1 MAQDN
6 LFDLTDLLFRVPVM
20 KTTEGRE
27 RVTRDLPI
35 TLASGISHSNTPSM
49 HIRNILD
56 RCLTIP
62 GGLRRLLDMLAR
74 YEGSTNRDLKRAV
87 QMGVLVDLFEIVRAE
102 VGDSEVASVIQRHLP
117 DPSRMNAVGEV
128 WPQLLA
134 LWKSR
139 EAHHP
144 ILTLIDNLSLSLPL
158 AQTELLMLREWTST
172 HPSLGLE
179 SNSIAGSKYALT
191 ATPSVDYGD
200 LELRIRRTES
210 RTLTYTLH
218 SPNGRFPYRHQ
229 SMGSIQ
235 LEQMTE
241 LRAKLERLIPR
252 LNVHA
257 SKFFQRVED
266 AESQQA
272 LHDIENIG
280 IDLYNLLLPEPLKQE
295 YWVLLQ
301 RRQQL
306 FQHTDQVPSL
316 IITSDEPWIPWE
328 LVRPTKGQQQD
339 SDFLAAEFAVLRH
352 LPGTT
357 PSANLTIRSGHIVM
371 PGLDLTM
378 VKQEQE
384 TLADL
389 AQNRFVLASPISTT
403 RGFLDLCH
411 AGNSQLIHIATHGRF
426 QAEDIP
432 LSPIHLEDGEVILQ
446 DLNQLRASSV
456 IAEKPFVFLNAC
468 HSGRLGIDL
477 IGPEGWAKRFMK
489 DFGVTAF
496 IGSQWEISDRLAADF
511 SHSLY
516 EQLGNGVT
524 LGQAL
529 FHARQHIR
537 TAQPGNPTWLAYAC
551 YGNPDLQILWG
562 HAS

>member
-1 MAQDN
+1 MQ
-6 LFDLTDLLFRVPVM
+6 LRSHLTQKLLSCQQM
-20 KTTEGRE
+20 QTAEGRQ
-27 RVTRDLPI
+27 RLISDLP
-35 TLASGISHSNTPSM
+35 LEFASGVVHSNTPIV
-49 HIRNILD
+49 HVRNIVD
-56 RCLTIP
+56 RCVAIP
-62 GGLRRLLDMLAR
+62 GGLRRLLDVLAF
-74 YEGSTNRDLKRAV
+74 YEGGTRALKRAV
-87 QMGVLVDLFEIVRAE
+87 QVGVLVDLFEIAGAE
-102 VGDSEVASVIQRHLP
+102 VGDSEVAPVLQRHLP
-117 DPSRMNAVGEV
+117 DASRMNTVGEV

-134 LWKSR
+134 LWRSR

-144 ILTLIDNLSLSLPL
+144 ILMLIDNLSLSLPL
-158 AQTELLMLREWTST
+158 AQTELLTLREWAFT
-172 HPSLGLE
+172 HPLLGLQSSHSSRWDYAEVLVE
-179 SNSIAGSKYALT
+179 SVGS
-191 ATPSVDYGD
+191 GD
-200 LELRIRRTES
+200 LELRIRRTDS
-210 RTLTYTLH
+210 RTLTFSLH

-229 SMGSIQ
+229 PMGSIQ

-252 LNVHA
+252 LNMHV

-266 AESQQA
+266 KESQQA
-272 LHDIENIG
+272 LRDVENMG
-280 IDLYNLLLPEPLKQE
+280 IDLYNLLFPEPLKQE

-301 RRQQL
+301 RRQEL
-306 FQHTDQVPSL
+306 FQHTDQVASL

-328 LVRPTKGQQQD
+328 LVRPTKGQWQD

-371 PGLDLTM
+371 PGLNLTM
-378 VKQEQE
+378 VKQEQQI
-384 TLADL
+384 LANL

-468 HSGRLGIDL
+468 HGGRLGIDL

-489 DFGVTAF
+489 DFGVTVF

-511 SHSLY
+511 SQSLY
-516 EQLGNGVT
+516 EQLGNGIA

-529 FHARQHIR
+529 FHARQRIR
-537 TAQPGNPTWLAYAC
+537 TIQPGNPTWLAYAC
-551 YGNPDLQILWG
+551 YGNPELQISWG
-562 HAS
+562 SQ